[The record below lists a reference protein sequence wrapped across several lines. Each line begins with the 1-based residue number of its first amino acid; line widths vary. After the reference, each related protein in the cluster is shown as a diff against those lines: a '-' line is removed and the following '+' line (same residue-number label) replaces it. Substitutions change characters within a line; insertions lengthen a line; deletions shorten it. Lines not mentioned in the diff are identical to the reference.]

1 MANHSATL
9 DRTFHALSDPTR
21 RQVIDTLT
29 VRRVASVSELAEPF
43 PIGLPTF
50 LKHVRV
56 LEDCGLV
63 SSEKVGRTRRCRLHT
78 EALDVA
84 QSWLAQRQQAVE
96 HQLDDF
102 ADYVES
108 IARDEEA
115 GR

>member
-29 VRRVASVSELAEPF
+29 VRRVASISELAEPF

-63 SSEKVGRTRRCRLHT
+63 SSEKVGRTRRCRLRT
-78 EALDVA
+78 EPLDQA
-84 QSWLAQRQQAVE
+84 QEWLAQRREAVE
-96 HQLDDF
+96 EQLDAF
-102 ADYVES
+102 TEYVES
-108 IARDEEA
+108 LARDQE
-115 GR
+115 GRR